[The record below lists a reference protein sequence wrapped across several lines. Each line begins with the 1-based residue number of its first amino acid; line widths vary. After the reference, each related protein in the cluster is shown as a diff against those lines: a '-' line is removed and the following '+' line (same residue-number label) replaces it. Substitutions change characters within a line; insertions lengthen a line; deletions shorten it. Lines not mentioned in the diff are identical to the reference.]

1 VSQENP
7 SVGNA
12 DTSPVGTPT
21 NCATRSMELH
31 LFRIPTAFAT
41 ALGLAVALTIPLT
54 PIGLFQ
60 WFESL
65 LSSQ

>member
-1 VSQENP
+1 
-7 SVGNA
+7 
-12 DTSPVGTPT
+12 
-21 NCATRSMELH
+21 MELH